1 MYSKQYSL
9 ISFCDSSG
17 VNTFILRVADV
28 WSVGK
33 KKYIFSHNFMTKSKK
48 KKKWDKKGN
57 KYTACLTSSS
67 ILRFTLWISD
77 WATCNWM

>member
-1 MYSKQYSL
+1 MYIKQYSL

-28 WSVGK
+28 WSVGEK

-48 KKKWDKKGN
+48 KKKIKKGIN
-57 KYTACLTSSS
+57 TQHV
-67 ILRFTLWISD
+67 
-77 WATCNWM
+77 

>member
-48 KKKWDKKGN
+48 KKKM
-57 KYTACLTSSS
+57 
-67 ILRFTLWISD
+67 R
-77 WATCNWM
+77 